1 MKTLACVVAVV
12 ALAAAAVADAAAA
25 LPDVVAAAASTIKFH
40 AAELVFVNG
49 CWPEDV
55 CAETQIKIF
64 PVDVSFTKSLTTYET
79 PALQL
84 PLYTPN
90 S

>member
-1 MKTLACVVAVV
+1 MACVVAVV
-12 ALAAAAVADAAAA
+12 ALFAAAVADAAAA
-25 LPDVVAAAASTIKFH
+25 FADVVAAAASTIKFQ
-40 AAELVFVNG
+40 AAELVFVVNG
-49 CWPEDV
+49 CAPEDV

-64 PVDVSFTKSLTTYET
+64 PVDVSFTKSLTLYER
-79 PALQL
+79 PAAQS